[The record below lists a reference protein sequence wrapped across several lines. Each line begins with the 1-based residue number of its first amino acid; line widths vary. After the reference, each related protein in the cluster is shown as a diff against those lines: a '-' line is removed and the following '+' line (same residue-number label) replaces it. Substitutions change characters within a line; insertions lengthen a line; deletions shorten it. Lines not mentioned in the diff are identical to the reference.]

1 MIQSTDSRDRL
12 VYVRDKINTLCH
24 YKSENKLL
32 IIDQIEGLCS
42 EEADRR
48 ELLST
53 ISSVCSPDGHILNG
67 W

>member
-32 IIDQIEGLCS
+32 IID
-42 EEADRR
+42 
-48 ELLST
+48 
-53 ISSVCSPDGHILNG
+53 
-67 W
+67 